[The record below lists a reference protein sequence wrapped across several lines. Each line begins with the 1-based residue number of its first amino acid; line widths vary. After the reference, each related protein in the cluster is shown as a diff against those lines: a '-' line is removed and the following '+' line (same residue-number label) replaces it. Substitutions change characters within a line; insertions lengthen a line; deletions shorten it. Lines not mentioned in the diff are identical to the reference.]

1 MIILIGPSAS
11 GKTEIAKLLIK
22 NFNFKKFVT
31 TTTRLPRVNEIN
43 DIDYHFISVN
53 EFNNK
58 IKDNKFIEYVFY
70 NDNYYGTTL
79 EEIDNN
85 KVLILEP
92 KGLKEFLKL
101 NNKNIVSFY
110 IDASKETRYKRMV
123 DRKDNENEILKRI
136 NSDDKYFEESKKDV
150 DYIIDNNSNA
160 TSLNDIT
167 DKIYNLYI
175 NKIK

>member
-110 IDASKETRYKRMV
+110 IDASKETRCKRMV